1 MLSDKIE
8 HYKKT
13 KQNLNNTPAKYK
25 TEFEWLK
32 EVDSLALANTQM
44 HLQTAYN
51 NFFKRSKS
59 GFPKFKSK
67 KNSRH
72 SYTTNNVNNNIFI
85 KDNYLRLPKI
95 GFVKMKLHRQIP
107 DNYKLKSVTIGK
119 SASNKYYASI
129 LYEYENQVTQK
140 DLHDFIGLDF
150 SMKELYKD
158 SNGDEPRYP
167 GYYRESE
174 KRLRREQRKLS
185 RMQKGSANRYKQK
198 LRIAK
203 LHERIANQR
212 KDFLHKQ
219 SRCISD
225 NYDCV
230 CIEDLDMKAMSQS
243 LNFGKSVMDNGW
255 GMFITFLKYKLEEQG
270 KKLVKTDKY
279 FASSQLCSVC
289 NYKNSDIKNLSIR
302 QWDCPVCG
310 THHDRDVNAAVNI
323 RNEGVR
329 IVFA

>member
-85 KDNYLRLPKI
+85 KDNCLKLPKT

-140 DLHDFIGLDF
+140 DLHDSIGLDF

-185 RMQKGSANRYKQK
+185 RM
-198 LRIAK
+198 
-203 LHERIANQR
+203 
-212 KDFLHKQ
+212 
-219 SRCISD
+219 
-225 NYDCV
+225 
-230 CIEDLDMKAMSQS
+230 
-243 LNFGKSVMDNGW
+243 
-255 GMFITFLKYKLEEQG
+255 
-270 KKLVKTDKY
+270 
-279 FASSQLCSVC
+279 
-289 NYKNSDIKNLSIR
+289 
-302 QWDCPVCG
+302 
-310 THHDRDVNAAVNI
+310 
-323 RNEGVR
+323 
-329 IVFA
+329 